1 MFSDEEKTDNYI
13 LMKVFVFLLR
23 TVFSPSVLNERIGL
37 QIHEFSIR
45 YVDEASGSVSEREIQ
60 ILAYYIKVLFN
71 RKHLKKERVIMSEK
85 IALVTGA
92 SGGIGRAI
100 AIALAETGAYVYVNY
115 NGSQGKAEETVRLIE
130 EKGGR
135 AEICKFN
142 VGDFEE
148 TNKAVAEII
157 AAQGRLDILVNN
169 AGITKDGLM
178 MMMTEEQFDAVINI
192 NLKGAF
198 NTIKAATRT
207 MVKQRS
213 GRIINITSV
222 SGVMGNAGQANYS
235 ASKAGMIGLT
245 KSMARELASRN
256 ITVNAVAPGFI
267 ETEMT
272 AVLSDAVKEGAV
284 KQIPVGR
291 FGQPED
297 IANMV
302 KYLASDE
309 AAYITG
315 QVICVDGG
323 MAM

>member
-1 MFSDEEKTDNYI
+1 MAQ
-13 LMKVFVFLLR
+13 
-23 TVFSPSVLNERIGL
+23 ER
-37 QIHEFSIR
+37 
-45 YVDEASGSVSEREIQ
+45 
-60 ILAYYIKVLFN
+60 
-71 RKHLKKERVIMSEK
+71 

-100 AIALAETGAYVYVNY
+100 AVALAETGAYVYVNY
-115 NGSQGKAEETVRLIE
+115 NGSQGKAEETVNMIK
-130 EKGGR
+130 EKGGN

-148 TNKAVAEII
+148 TNKAIADII
-157 AAQGRLDILVNN
+157 AAKGRLDVLVNN

-207 MVKQRS
+207 MVKQRQ

-272 AVLSDAVKEGAV
+272 AVLSDSVKEAAV

-302 KYLASDE
+302 KYLASEE
-309 AAYITG
+309 AAYVTG